1 MLSFKFRFILPTE
14 HLSLLKSIKRHFQF
28 NGSINLQGNYT
39 RIAKCH
45 LHCMTQMSMKRKI
58 GNLSVSNTIFFEV
71 HSSLD
76 FKKTFSDERR
86 LKIGATD
93 TPWLQY
99 NLIL

>member
-1 MLSFKFRFILPTE
+1 MLSFKFQFILPTE
-14 HLSLLKSIKRHFQF
+14 HLSLLKPIKRQFQF
-28 NGSINLQGNYT
+28 NGSINRQGNYT
-39 RIAKCH
+39 RIAKCY

-58 GNLSVSNTIFFEV
+58 GTWVFLIQYFFQV

>member
-1 MLSFKFRFILPTE
+1 MLLTLYDANE
-14 HLSLLKSIKRHFQF
+14 HETK
-28 NGSINLQGNYT
+28 NW
-39 RIAKCH
+39 
-45 LHCMTQMSMKRKI
+45 
-58 GNLSVSNTIFFEV
+58 NLSVSNIILFQV